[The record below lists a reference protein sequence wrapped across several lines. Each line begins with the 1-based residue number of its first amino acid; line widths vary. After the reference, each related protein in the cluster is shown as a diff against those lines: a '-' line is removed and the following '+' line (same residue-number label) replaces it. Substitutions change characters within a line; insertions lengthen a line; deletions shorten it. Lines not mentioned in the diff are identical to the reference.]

1 MALLCAHVTDCD
13 KFSPAATTI
22 MLMFLVF
29 ESLLFG
35 LFTAIMC
42 TTQLSA
48 IASDYSVCI
57 LRVILHSQSHM
68 LYLSLFTSS
77 SDLAVQTDI
86 LYPR

>member
-1 MALLCAHVTDCD
+1 MCVLDCD

-42 TTQLSA
+42 LTQLCA
-48 IASDYSVCI
+48 IASDHTVC
-57 LRVILHSQSHM
+57 VLHVNHQSHFHI
-68 LYLSLFTSS
+68 LVFATSS
-77 SDLAVQTDI
+77 THQTRLIIVDDSKKDQT
-86 LYPR
+86 

>member
-1 MALLCAHVTDCD
+1 MYVTDCG
-13 KFSPAATTI
+13 KFSPATTTI

-48 IASDYSVCI
+48 ISSDYTVC
-57 LRVILHSQSHM
+57 LHNVTEPAFSILHFFIYIVSRLDVPHAS
-68 LYLSLFTSS
+68 
-77 SDLAVQTDI
+77 
-86 LYPR
+86 